1 MSIDFLLTAILQGA
15 GYASL
20 AFGVFITLRI
30 FKIPDITTDGSFT
43 LGGVVTAVMLMM
55 HFNPLLTL
63 VVAIASGMLAGS
75 ATGII
80 ITRLQV
86 QPLLAGI
93 LTMTALYSVN
103 LAIMGRSNIPLIETT
118 DIYNY
123 LFSENNY
130 AVGLVMILVL
140 ILLIVKLYYL
150 LRTDF
155 GIAMRA
161 TGDSEQMVRALGVN
175 TNAMKIMGLALAN
188 GLTAFSGYFITQYQ
202 GFADVNMGL
211 GIVISGLGSVMIGE
225 TIFRKLLKKSIIYSL
240 IAVIAG
246 SILFRLIIA
255 AALSSGL
262 NPNYL
267 RLVTAVIVLLIVAIS
282 SSLKKSKND

>member
-1 MSIDFLLTAILQGA
+1 MSVDFLLTAILQGA

-20 AFGVFITLRI
+20 AFGVYITLRI

-43 LGGVVTAVMLMM
+43 LGGAVTGVMLMM
-55 HFNPLLTL
+55 HINPLLTL
-63 VVAIASGMLAGS
+63 IVAIASGMLAGC
-75 ATGII
+75 ATGFI
-80 ITRLQV
+80 ITKLKV

-103 LAIMGRSNIPLIETT
+103 LAIMGRSNIPLIETM

-123 LFSENNY
+123 LFAEKSY
-130 AVGLVMILVL
+130 AVGLVMIIVM
-140 ILLIVKLYYL
+140 ILLLAKLYYL

-188 GLTAFSGYFITQYQ
+188 GLTAFSGYLITQYQ

-240 IAVIAG
+240 VAVIAG

-267 RLVTAVIVLLIVAIS
+267 RLVTALIVLTIVAIS
-282 SSLKKSKND
+282 SSLKKNKND

>member
-1 MSIDFLLTAILQGA
+1 VSVDFLLTAILQGA

-20 AFGVFITLRI
+20 AFGVYITLRI

-43 LGGVVTAVMLMM
+43 LGGAVTGVMLMM
-55 HFNPLLTL
+55 HINPLLTL
-63 VVAIASGMLAGS
+63 IVAIASGMLAGC
-75 ATGII
+75 ATGFI
-80 ITRLQV
+80 ITKLKV

-103 LAIMGRSNIPLIETT
+103 LAIMGRSNIPLIETM

-123 LFSENNY
+123 LFAEKSY
-130 AVGLVMILVL
+130 AVGLVMIIVM
-140 ILLIVKLYYL
+140 ILLLAKLYYL

-188 GLTAFSGYFITQYQ
+188 GLTAFSGYLITQYQ

-240 IAVIAG
+240 VAVIAG

-267 RLVTAVIVLLIVAIS
+267 RLVTALIVLTIVAIS
-282 SSLKKSKND
+282 SSLKKNKND

>member
-1 MSIDFLLTAILQGA
+1 VSVDFLLTAILQGA

-20 AFGVFITLRI
+20 AFGVYITLRI

-43 LGGVVTAVMLMM
+43 LGGAVTGVMLMM
-55 HFNPLLTL
+55 HINPLLTL
-63 VVAIASGMLAGS
+63 IVAIASGMLAGC
-75 ATGII
+75 ATGFI
-80 ITRLQV
+80 ITKLKV

-103 LAIMGRSNIPLIETT
+103 LAIMGRSNIPLIETM

-123 LFSENNY
+123 LFAEKSY
-130 AVGLVMILVL
+130 AVGLVMIIVM
-140 ILLIVKLYYL
+140 ILLLAKLYYL

-161 TGDSEQMVRALGVN
+161 TGDSEQMVRAMGVN
-175 TNAMKIMGLALAN
+175 TNSMKIKGLALAN
-188 GLTAFSGYFITQYQ
+188 GLTAFSGYLITQYQ

-225 TIFRKLLKKSIIYSL
+225 TIFRNLLKKNIIYSL

-267 RLVTAVIVLLIVAIS
+267 RLVTALIVLLIVAIS
-282 SSLKKSKND
+282 SSIKKNNND